1 MSKKTLD
8 TNLNKEAEAFDDQ
21 ILERL
26 AGGFKPDL
34 RRAEECQFFYNNT
47 WRHPD
52 YVALDFGEQFALI
65 YDSLRKYCGKTE
77 KAPVVCE
84 VGCGP
89 GYLSLELAR
98 NGCNVT
104 GVDLS
109 QTSIDTAQ
117 RFADEDPWKT
127 ERNKL
132 CYRCGDF
139 FDEKLLPANNFDAVI
154 FLGSLHHF
162 PDQVR
167 VMTNV
172 QRLLKE
178 DGIIIVHEP
187 TRDRM
192 SQGNATFIHLAQLLL
207 AVGGGFYKS
216 VEIPDSKDK
225 QRNEVEKIYNSMR
238 YEDEDGEKLQSVNDN
253 EAGFDEMMSG
263 LKKYYQQITFS
274 DRYAFF
280 HEMIGG
286 LRYDEKTNKKLARY
300 LRDADA
306 ELCRLGVLSP
316 TAFFIDG
323 KQENGGWLV

>member
-1 MSKKTLD
+1 MSNNILETKPKLVQ
-8 TNLNKEAEAFDDQ
+8 EAEAFDDQ

-34 RRAEECQFFYNNT
+34 RRAEKCEFFYNNT

-52 YVALDFGEQFALI
+52 YVALDFGEQFELI
-65 YDSLRKYCGKTE
+65 HGAISKHCGQLKT
-77 KAPVVCE
+77 APVVCE

-98 NGCNVT
+98 KGFMVT

-109 QTSIDTAQ
+109 PTSIQTAK
-117 RFADEDPWKT
+117 RFADEDPWKE
-127 ERNKL
+127 ERGDLRYK
-132 CYRCGDF
+132 CGDF
-139 FDEKLLPANNFDAVI
+139 FDEKLLSGKTFDAVV

-162 PDQVR
+162 SDQVG
-167 VMTNV
+167 VMAQV
-172 QRLLKE
+172 QRILKN
-178 DGIIIVHEP
+178 DGLIIVHEP

-192 SQGNATFIHLAQLLL
+192 SKGNAAFIHLLRLLL
-207 AVGGGFYKS
+207 SVGGGYYQS
-216 VEIPDSKDK
+216 VDIPDSIVR
-225 QRNEVEKIYNSMR
+225 QGEEVDKIYNSMR
-238 YEDEDGEKLQSVNDN
+238 YEDEEGEKLQSVNDN
-253 EAGFDEMMSG
+253 EAGFDEMMTG
-263 LKKYYQQITFS
+263 LKHHFQQLKFS

-286 LRYDEKTNKKLARY
+286 LRYDEKTNKHLARY

-316 TAFFIDG
+316 TEFFFVGRKGD
-323 KQENGGWLV
+323 VV

>member
-1 MSKKTLD
+1 MSND
-8 TNLNKEAEAFDDQ
+8 TVENNLKKEAEAFDDQ

-34 RRAEECQFFYNNT
+34 RRAEKCEFFYNNS

-52 YVALDFGEQFALI
+52 YVALDFGEQFELI
-65 YDSLRKYCGKTE
+65 HAAIREYSDQSLSS
-77 KAPVVCE
+77 PVVCE

-98 NGCNVT
+98 KGCTVT

-109 QTSIDTAQ
+109 PTCIETAR
-117 RFADEDPWKT
+117 RFADEDPWK
-127 ERNKL
+127 EKRAGL
-132 CYRCGDF
+132 HYRRGDF
-139 FDEKLLPANNFDAVI
+139 FDNNLLTERSFDAVV

-162 PDQVR
+162 SDQTG
-167 VMTNV
+167 VMRQV

-178 DGIIIVHEP
+178 DGLVIVHEP

-192 SQGNATFIHLAQLLL
+192 SCGNAAFMHLVRLLL
-207 AVGGGFYKS
+207 SVGGGYYQS
-216 VEIPDSKDK
+216 LDIPESIER
-225 QRNEVEKIYNSMR
+225 QREEVDKIYNSMR
-238 YEDEDGEKLQSVNDN
+238 YENENGEKLQSVNDN
-253 EAGFDEMMSG
+253 DAGFKEMMAG
-263 LKKYYQQITFS
+263 LNTHFVQLQFR

-286 LRYDEKTNKKLARY
+286 LRYDEKTNKKIARY

-306 ELCRLGVLSP
+306 ELCRLGALSP
-316 TAFFIDG
+316 TEFFFVG
-323 KQENGGWLV
+323 KKGDVS